1 MSFPRPHWF
10 LCAALALAGC
20 GNASNED
27 DLTGQL
33 WERLT
38 SSGGAP
44 AEAPSFDALRAGFTP
59 AVMAQI
65 DGPVLLVSI
74 PTLGTAAALTRTSVN
89 NGVETFLTADGISIS
104 LQDGLVVATRG
115 LGFDLM
121 TADVSEVSRALRGGQ
136 SSAVRIHRYLDGEN
150 QLVTRSFVC
159 RYTNPVGQG
168 TQEQCTSRLGIIEN
182 SYIVDKNGLFSSS
195 RQWISPQI
203 GDMRIE
209 RRD

>member
-1 MSFPRPHWF
+1 MSFRRLHWV

-20 GNASNED
+20 GIASNDD
-27 DLTGQL
+27 DLTSQL
-33 WERLT
+33 WDRLT
-38 SSGGAP
+38 SSEDAP
-44 AEAPSFDALRAGFTP
+44 AQAPSFDALRAGFTP

-74 PTLGTAAALTRTSVN
+74 PSLGTAAALTRTSVN

-121 TADVSEVSRALRGGQ
+121 TADVSEVSQALRGRQ
-136 SSAVRIHRYLDGEN
+136 PSAVRIHRYLDGEN
-150 QLVTRSFVC
+150 QLVARSFMC
-159 RYTNPVGQG
+159 RYTNPIGQG
-168 TQEQCTSRLGIIEN
+168 TQERCTSRFGIIKN
-182 SYIVDKNGLFSSS
+182 TYIVDNTGSFSGS